1 MRSIRDHL
9 TADLDCDSLL
19 ECVNGLH
26 ELDRTIYFHLLE
38 TDECTTV
45 EEIAAAV
52 DRDRS
57 TAYRAVR
64 RLHDAG
70 YLNREQVTYE
80 NGGYCYRYEPN
91 DPDDIAASMS
101 VTIDEWHARLDSLVE
116 EFRAEHGRGTI
127 RTETERG
134 ANSAQG
140 ADREA
145 TSVSGSEQGANAVP
159 ETDTAR
165 ADGSGSVHE

>member
-38 TDECTTV
+38 TDECTTM
-45 EEIAAAV
+45 EDIAAAV

-70 YLNREQVTYE
+70 YLHREQVTYE
-80 NGGYCYRYEPN
+80 NGGYCYRYEPI
-91 DPDDIAASMS
+91 DPDDIATAMS
-101 VTIDEWHARLDSLVE
+101 VTIDEWHDRLDSLVE
-116 EFRAEHGRGTI
+116 EFRNVHGR
-127 RTETERG
+127 RERRAEPERG
-134 ANSAQG
+134 A
-140 ADREA
+140 D
-145 TSVSGSEQGANAVP
+145 AVP

-165 ADGSGSVHE
+165 ADGSGSIHPGEGE